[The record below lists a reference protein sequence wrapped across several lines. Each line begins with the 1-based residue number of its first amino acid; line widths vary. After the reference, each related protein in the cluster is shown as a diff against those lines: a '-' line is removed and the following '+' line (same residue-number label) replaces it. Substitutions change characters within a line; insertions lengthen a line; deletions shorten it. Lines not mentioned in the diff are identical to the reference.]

1 MPSWPLIPTP
11 MWAVLIMET
20 SLAPSPIESVTACLY
35 FLTKS
40 TTMAFWRGVTLQ
52 QITAL
57 PIKKQRN
64 KHLFTAVSKV
74 TKKKQQ
80 KIFTLSS
87 DIEEKLLQLWL
98 QSVDQRMAIYDQGV
112 ARIAVLVDD
121 AQSWPDG
128 HFLHFTADTGRVSPV
143 AVIGTINILQIMTE
157 N

>member
-1 MPSWPLIPTP
+1 MGRFDHGDVIG
-11 MWAVLIMET
+11 AVTDRERDGLFIFFDQVDDHGLLEG
-20 SLAPSPIESVTACLY
+20 SHPAANHRFAY
-35 FLTKS
+35 
-40 TTMAFWRGVTLQ
+40 
-52 QITAL
+52 
-57 PIKKQRN
+57 KKQTN

-143 AVIGTINILQIMTE
+143 AVIGTLNILQIVTE